1 MYFILS
7 LFYLPYWNKNSV
19 KWLNSTIP
27 DYLCNLI
34 FMPDEYL
41 FSKQIIKFVFQGT
54 DHVSQ
59 GTDHVRAE

>member
-1 MYFILS
+1 
-7 LFYLPYWNKNSV
+7 
-19 KWLNSTIP
+19 
-27 DYLCNLI
+27 
-34 FMPDEYL
+34 MPDEYL